1 MFRRGEVVFLLV
13 ILLGAVG
20 LVTFRAWSSP
30 PSGRYVP
37 PARDEHSYRVA
48 EAYSSRCLQPSI
60 YFSIATHRRPGP
72 MNPQEADEHIRRLS
86 HIART
91 LYSAPVPV
99 DEEELRRVITARTEQ
114 LPALIESSNAT
125 LSAHAVVEATLR
137 GAEGCVPAIARAAMR
152 WQTGGKGTASRD
164 LPYLTVHGIALLAGR
179 EARSTLEPLLKARS
193 SEVQTVAAYE
203 LSFFGD
209 KRAIP
214 FLRRAFE
221 TSTQPPYRA
230 PNFRATR
237 IAMRLIALGDADTR
251 ARAEYLFRKLPLD
264 HRYILPALAE
274 RRKPEVLQFIRE
286 LAVDQK
292 QYHAVRKW
300 AAIALGRARDREA
313 LPYLSRAA
321 KDPVRDVAESAL
333 KAIHQIHGREV
344 ASSRR

>member
-1 MFRRGEVVFLLV
+1 MSSQDGGWKIVLRRGEVVFLLV

-20 LVTFRAWSSP
+20 VVAFRAWSSP

-72 MNPQEADEHIRRLS
+72 MTPQEADEHIRRLS
-86 HIART
+86 HLART

-99 DEEELRRVITARTEQ
+99 DEGELRRVITARTEQ
-114 LPALIESSNAT
+114 LPPLIESSSAT

-137 GAEGCVPAIARAAMR
+137 GAEGCVPAIAR
-152 WQTGGKGTASRD
+152 
-164 LPYLTVHGIALLAGR
+164 
-179 EARSTLEPLLKARS
+179 
-193 SEVQTVAAYE
+193 
-203 LSFFGD
+203 
-209 KRAIP
+209 
-214 FLRRAFE
+214 
-221 TSTQPPYRA
+221 
-230 PNFRATR
+230 
-237 IAMRLIALGDADTR
+237 
-251 ARAEYLFRKLPLD
+251 
-264 HRYILPALAE
+264 
-274 RRKPEVLQFIRE
+274 
-286 LAVDQK
+286 
-292 QYHAVRKW
+292 

-333 KAIHQIHGREV
+333 KAIQQIQGREV